1 MVFIQ
6 ISLTQF
12 LHDGTHPQ
20 VGKITFCTSSGH
32 VLPYSE
38 SLFCYAI
45 KIKCC
50 GSKCLS
56 SRVGIRNHSST
67 FPFNKI
73 QVLVRIYLS
82 NFSDPSKVP
91 MDKKKKRLFETLS
104 RQNKI
109 TIKFQEIILLCF
121 FTCSNFK
128 MCFSLCT
135 MHQILPLDLNMKFIM
150 TYLSNKTTFP
160 LSQEK
165 IQEIILNDKNFTLY
179 IVIHY
184 KMFLCS
190 ICLKQKGYMS
200 FVFCLF

>member
-1 MVFIQ
+1 MIILCIFQLYRFFLVKIISSFFKKVIFLSIKGHIGRFRSHILFHMIYLIIYTCIKMVFIQ

-82 NFSDPSKVP
+82 NFSDQSKVP
-91 MDKKKKRLFETLS
+91 MDKKKKDYSKRFLVKIKSQSNSKRSFCFVFLLVQILKCVLAYAPCIKYS
-104 RQNKI
+104 RQI
-109 TIKFQEIILLCF
+109 
-121 FTCSNFK
+121 
-128 MCFSLCT
+128 
-135 MHQILPLDLNMKFIM
+135 
-150 TYLSNKTTFP
+150 
-160 LSQEK
+160 
-165 IQEIILNDKNFTLY
+165 
-179 IVIHY
+179 
-184 KMFLCS
+184 
-190 ICLKQKGYMS
+190 
-200 FVFCLF
+200 